1 MEDSL
6 KSFWGMAATIVEGA
20 AGPPHRKIWMHFTTW
35 LLLGLEFE
43 LAADVIRTAIAP
55 TWLDI
60 GQLASSPQS
69 VRFSATFS
77 IKTLKRCPI
86 QEKAPIKVALK
97 VAALSPYPRH
107 LLLEPVDQT
116 SANLPRNHQHWRVH
130 GTI

>member
-20 AGPPHRKIWMHFTTW
+20 AALLIERSGCTSRLGCCLVWNSSLRLMLSAPQLRRLGWTLDNW
-35 LLLGLEFE
+35 LL
-43 LAADVIRTAIAP
+43 
-55 TWLDI
+55 
-60 GQLASSPQS
+60 SPQS

-77 IKTLKRCPI
+77 IKTLKRCSI
-86 QEKAPIKVALK
+86 QERAPIKVALK